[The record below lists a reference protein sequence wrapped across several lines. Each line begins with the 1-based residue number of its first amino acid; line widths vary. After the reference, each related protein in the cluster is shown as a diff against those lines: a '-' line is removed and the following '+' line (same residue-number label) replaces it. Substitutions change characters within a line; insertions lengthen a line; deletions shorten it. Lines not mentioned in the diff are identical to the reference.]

1 MKKDSNV
8 EMIAVKTAQ
17 GKEGSCGG
25 AVEQKKRNYRR
36 LRSKETGKI
45 IHQKK
50 EKSKVKKVFDPTA
63 WYVVQTKRYKE
74 VSSCDFL
81 SSSKGFV
88 NDSTKEPYNVEAYA
102 AVQEDEGN
110 RLVIHGKIFIRVEE
124 INRIDVLRKCPY
136 LKGYV
141 KGTGTVTKAD
151 GTTEVYE
158 DKTIMSIGVVS
169 YSDNMEAGNYRVV
182 KTDGSQLSFTHS
194 ADVIGPT
201 GVEKNYLLDAE
212 GNYYTKNSTLTDMQI
227 QISKNNFLDKLG
239 VFKFTLPV
247 SQLRK
252 M

>member
-63 WYVVQTKRYKE
+63 WYVVQTQRYKE
-74 VSSCDFL
+74 VESRDLL
-81 SSSKGFV
+81 SSPKGFV
-88 NDSTKEPYNVEAYA
+88 NEKTKETYTVEAYA

-110 RLVIHGKIFIRVEE
+110 RLVIHGKIFIRVEK

-141 KGTGTVTKAD
+141 KDLALAHTENDFTDFARVPDREIKALRAILEIAD
-151 GTTEVYE
+151 GDVEYSEEPFSVNDTVKFKKGILSKSEALKDME
-158 DKTIMSIGVVS
+158 GTIEMVNGKKRATI
-169 YSDNMEAGNYRVV
+169 
-182 KTDGSQLSFTHS
+182 
-194 ADVIGPT
+194 I
-201 GVEKNYLLDAE
+201 
-212 GNYYTKNSTLTDMQI
+212 
-227 QISKNNFLDKLG
+227 LDKLG

>member
-63 WYVVQTKRYKE
+63 WYVVQTQRYKE
-74 VSSCDFL
+74 IESRDLL
-81 SSSKGFV
+81 SSPKGFV
-88 NDSTKEPYNVEAYA
+88 NEKTQASYTVEAYA
-102 AVQEDEGN
+102 AIQEDEGN

-124 INRIDVLRKCPY
+124 INRIDVLRKCQY

-141 KGTGTVTKAD
+141 KDLALSRTENDFTDFARVPDREIKALRAILEIAD
-151 GTTEVYE
+151 GDVEYSEEPFSVNDTVKFKKGIFSKSEALKDME
-158 DKTIMSIGVVS
+158 GTIEMVNGKKRATI
-169 YSDNMEAGNYRVV
+169 
-182 KTDGSQLSFTHS
+182 
-194 ADVIGPT
+194 I
-201 GVEKNYLLDAE
+201 
-212 GNYYTKNSTLTDMQI
+212 
-227 QISKNNFLDKLG
+227 LDKLG

>member
-1 MKKDSNV
+1 MSMKKDSNV

-17 GKEGSCGG
+17 NEEGSCGG

-63 WYVVQTKRYKE
+63 WYVVQTQRYKE
-74 VSSCDFL
+74 VESRDLL
-81 SSSKGFV
+81 SSPKGFV
-88 NDSTKEPYNVEAYA
+88 NEITKETYTVEAYA
-102 AVQEDEGN
+102 AIQEDEGN

-141 KGTGTVTKAD
+141 KDLALAHTENDFTDFARVPDREIKALRAILEIAD
-151 GTTEVYE
+151 GDVE
-158 DKTIMSIGVVS
+158 
-169 YSDNMEAGNYRVV
+169 YSEEPFSVNDTVKFKKGILSKSEAL
-182 KTDGSQLSFTHS
+182 K
-194 ADVIGPT
+194 
-201 GVEKNYLLDAE
+201 
-212 GNYYTKNSTLTDMQI
+212 DMQGTI
-227 QISKNNFLDKLG
+227 EMVNGKKHATVILDKLG